1 MTRMILAFAA
11 AFALAS
17 AAPAF
22 AEPCKDCPMHKEK
35 VAAAEKAEKKD
46 AKKCPCGAADPKD
59 CKCGAKCDCH
69 AKKTEKKDAGTKT

>member
-22 AEPCKDCPMHKEK
+22 ACPDCKDCPMHKDK
-35 VAAAEKAEKKD
+35 VAAADKAEKKD
-46 AKKCPCGAADPKD
+46 PEKKCACGKDPKT
-59 CKCGAKCDCH
+59 CSCAGKCECH
-69 AKKTEKKDAGTKT
+69 KAEKKDSTTKS